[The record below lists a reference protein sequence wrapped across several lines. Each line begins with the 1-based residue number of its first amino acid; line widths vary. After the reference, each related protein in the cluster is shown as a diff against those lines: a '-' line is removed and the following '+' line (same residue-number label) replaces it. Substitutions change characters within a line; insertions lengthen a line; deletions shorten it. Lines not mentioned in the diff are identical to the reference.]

1 MRKPTS
7 KRRIEPSAASIVE
20 MPEIDFTGARARRN
34 PYAARIAREGVQI
47 VHDEPTRESLAAIP
61 EVDFARASRNPYAD
75 RLARDLQ
82 ALTVGRGRPRAGE
95 NVGPTTV
102 RSVRLPARIWEALEA
117 EAAARK
123 LTVHAILRAAV
134 ARFLEDSHELAED
147 PRRGRARRSRR

>member
-1 MRKPTS
+1 MKKPS
-7 KRRIEPSAASIVE
+7 LRRRSEPAAASLIE
-20 MPEIDFTGARARRN
+20 LPEIDFTAARVRRN
-34 PYAARIAREGVQI
+34 PYASRIAREGIEV
-47 VHDEPTRESLAAIP
+47 VHDEPSAGSLAAIP
-61 EVDFARASRNPYAD
+61 EIDFARASRNPYAE

-82 ALTVGRGRPRAGE
+82 ALAVGRGRPRAGE
-95 NVGPTTV
+95 EGGPTTV

-147 PRRGRARRSRR
+147 QRRGRSRRSRR